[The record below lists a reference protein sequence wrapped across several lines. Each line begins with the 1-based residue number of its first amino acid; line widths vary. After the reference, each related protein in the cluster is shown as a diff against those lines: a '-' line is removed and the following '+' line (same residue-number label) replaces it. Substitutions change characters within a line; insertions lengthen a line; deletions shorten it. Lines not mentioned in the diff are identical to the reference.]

1 MNFNKFLTDMFV
13 RQGEEGQ
20 QQTNQGPSSAGMAR
34 IQNDPVANQ
43 SKFEEVK
50 AKQGGATAPGIA
62 G

>member
-1 MNFNKFLTDMFV
+1 MNFNKFLGDMFV
-13 RQGEEGQ
+13 RQTDTQ
-20 QQTNQGPSSAGMAR
+20 QQNNQGPSSAGMAR
-34 IQNDPVANQ
+34 AQNDPMANQ